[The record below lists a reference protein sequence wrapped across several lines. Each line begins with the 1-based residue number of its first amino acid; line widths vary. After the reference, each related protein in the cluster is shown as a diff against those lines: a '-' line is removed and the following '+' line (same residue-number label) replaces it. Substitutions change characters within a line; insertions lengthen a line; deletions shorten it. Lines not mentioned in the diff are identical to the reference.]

1 MVMSMVP
8 LLIGQIQGLVAE
20 VTGWLD
26 TIATQVNERFGTD
39 ISVSTAVTEAQ
50 DIENALRTYGAD
62 VAGNLLGFGAAVV
75 TGLFQLLTILL
86 FTFYF
91 VADGPRVRRSICSL
105 LSPRRQREVLTT
117 WEIAIDKS
125 GAYFYSRL
133 LLAVVN
139 GVALY
144 ILLRV
149 VGVPFAL
156 PLAMF
161 SGLFSQFVPV
171 VGTYIA
177 SVLPLLVALL
187 EDPVDAL
194 IILVFI
200 LIYQQIENYVLSPR
214 VTKHTMQ
221 LHPAVAI
228 GSAIAG
234 GSLAGPIGAFLA
246 LPAAAIIQA
255 SIGTFVDRH
264 EVLESDL
271 TSEED
276 HEEIKRAIRNEK
288 TGSTPKILDRFSPQR
303 SRIGVSPSPR
313 GSTIPGDA
321 YLFQTESTS
330 PSPPVALPSRA
341 SGQGRGS
348 CSPPVAQPTSSSV
361 AALRSEPQDI
371 APTSGTR
378 SRSWPH
384 PACSCTSARSA
395 SAATMASATTSH
407 SSTSIRRCGSS

>member
-1 MVMSMVP
+1 MIIVYVVGAFLLLQMLARVRDLLFMIVVSLFLSFAIEPAVNFLAQRGWRRGAATGLILFTVILLGIVMVVAMVP

-20 VTGWLD
+20 VPGWLD

-75 TGLFQLLTILL
+75 TSLFQLLTILL

-91 VADGPRVRRSICSL
+91 VADGPRVRRSVCSL

-117 WEIAIDKS
+117 WEVAIDMS

-200 LIYQQIENYVLSPR
+200 LIYQQVENYVLSPR

-255 SIGTFVDRH
+255 SIGTFVARH

-276 HEEIKRAIRNEK
+276 HEEIKRAIRNERK
-288 TGSTPKILDRFSPQR
+288 TGSTPKILDRFR
-303 SRIGVSPSPR
+303 
-313 GSTIPGDA
+313 
-321 YLFQTESTS
+321 
-330 PSPPVALPSRA
+330 
-341 SGQGRGS
+341 
-348 CSPPVAQPTSSSV
+348 
-361 AALRSEPQDI
+361 RSE
-371 APTSGTR
+371 AE
-378 SRSWPH
+378 
-384 PACSCTSARSA
+384 
-395 SAATMASATTSH
+395 
-407 SSTSIRRCGSS
+407 

>member
-1 MVMSMVP
+1 MATAPEGLDSPATDELRASSRVPPWLPRLLLMIIAYVVGAFLLLQMLARVRDLLFMIVVSLFLSFAIEPAVNFLAQRGWRRGAATGLILFTVILLGIVMVVAMVP

-20 VTGWLD
+20 VPGWLD

-39 ISVSTAVTEAQ
+39 ISVSTAVAEAQ

-91 VADGPRVRRSICSL
+91 VADGPRVRRSVCSL

-144 ILLRV
+144 VLLRV
-149 VGVPFAL
+149 LGVPFAL

-228 GSAIAG
+228 GSAVAG

-288 TGSTPKILDRFSPQR
+288 KTGSTPKILDRFR
-303 SRIGVSPSPR
+303 
-313 GSTIPGDA
+313 
-321 YLFQTESTS
+321 
-330 PSPPVALPSRA
+330 
-341 SGQGRGS
+341 
-348 CSPPVAQPTSSSV
+348 
-361 AALRSEPQDI
+361 RSEVE
-371 APTSGTR
+371 
-378 SRSWPH
+378 
-384 PACSCTSARSA
+384 
-395 SAATMASATTSH
+395 
-407 SSTSIRRCGSS
+407 

>member
-1 MVMSMVP
+1 MIIVYVVGAFLLLQMLARVRDLLFMIVVSLFLSFAIEPAVNFLAQRGWRRGAATGLILFTVILLGIVMVVAMVP

-20 VTGWLD
+20 VPGWLD

-91 VADGPRVRRSICSL
+91 VADGPRVRRSVCSL

-117 WEIAIDKS
+117 WEIAIDMS

-177 SVLPLLVALL
+177 SVLALLVALL

-200 LIYQQIENYVLSPR
+200 LIYQQVENYVLGPR

-234 GSLAGPIGAFLA
+234 GSLAGPLGAFLA

-255 SIGTFVDRH
+255 SIGTFVARH

-276 HEEIKRAIRNEK
+276 HEEIKRAIRNERK
-288 TGSTPKILDRFSPQR
+288 TDSTPRILDRFR
-303 SRIGVSPSPR
+303 
-313 GSTIPGDA
+313 
-321 YLFQTESTS
+321 
-330 PSPPVALPSRA
+330 
-341 SGQGRGS
+341 
-348 CSPPVAQPTSSSV
+348 
-361 AALRSEPQDI
+361 RSE
-371 APTSGTR
+371 AE
-378 SRSWPH
+378 
-384 PACSCTSARSA
+384 
-395 SAATMASATTSH
+395 
-407 SSTSIRRCGSS
+407 